1 MGRDKE
7 RVTTVNR
14 NDMFKNCVIMLFTTM
29 ILSSCKM
36 SLNAITPTQNYSANI
51 TIIPVEELKK

>member
-14 NDMFKNCVIMLFTTM
+14 NDMFKNCVIILFTAM

-36 SLNAITPTQNYSANI
+36 SINAITPTQNYSANI

>member
-1 MGRDKE
+1 MA
-7 RVTTVNR
+7 
-14 NDMFKNCVIMLFTTM
+14 KNYVIMLFTAM

-36 SLNAITPTQNYSANI
+36 SINAITPTQNYSANI